1 MCRPR
6 SPQRSSMRSAAPCHS
21 NSPRAEAWPPPSWRP
36 RRQRELGIRPH
47 RRRALQAPRLNS
59 HLVALCP
66 MDLPA
71 RRRRRF
77 GAPIRRI
84 RGTPPLLMVRPSA
97 ARATATVPRPRLRSH
112 GRSRTL
118 RGLRPTSLPSR
129 LKMRLGIEVPHLAR
143 RRPSSTT
150 TWFRIPMRM
159 SRHIY
164 MRETRTARPIRRTLL
179 HGMAR
184 SKGRRRQPMRLL
196 RRQLMRLPR
205 TAHIPLSRIRRQV
218 SRHALRIRPFR
229 PRLALRVPLLSI
241 RI

>member
-21 NSPRAEAWPPPSWRP
+21 NSPRAEAWLPPSWRP
-36 RRQRELGIRPH
+36 RRQREPGIRPH
-47 RRRALQAPRLNS
+47 RRQALQAPQLNS

-66 MDLPA
+66 MGLPA
-71 RRRRRF
+71 RRRRHF
-77 GAPIRRI
+77 DAPIRRM

-129 LKMRLGIEVPHLAR
+129 LKMRLGIEVPYPTR
-143 RRPSSTT
+143 RHPSSTT

-164 MRETRTARPIRRTLL
+164 MRETRTARPIRRTVL

-184 SKGRRRQPMRLL
+184 SKGRRRQPMCLL
-196 RRQLMRLPR
+196 RRQPLRLSR
-205 TAHIPLSRIRRQV
+205 TAGVPLSRIRRQA
-218 SRHALRIRPFR
+218 SRYALHTRPFR
-229 PRLALRVPLLSI
+229 PRLALRVPLLST
-241 RI
+241 RT